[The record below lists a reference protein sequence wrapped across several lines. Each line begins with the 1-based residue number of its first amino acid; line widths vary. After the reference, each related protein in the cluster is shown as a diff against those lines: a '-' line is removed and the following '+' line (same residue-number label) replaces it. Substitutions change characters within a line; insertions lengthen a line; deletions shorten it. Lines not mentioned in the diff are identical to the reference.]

1 MGLFREALA
10 CAHQMGDVLAVDSAV
25 RLIGECLLG
34 QGEFEEA
41 RSYFE
46 ESLRLSDPGQAGW
59 ERWVAQGFLLLS
71 MTHLKKGDLSAARA
85 MLDKAPLQ
93 TVAHGDDVPSEL
105 FMMLHAGNLARVE
118 GDRLA
123 ALGFHQK
130 ALLANCSPWKSSGAR
145 GDRNHVHR
153 LR

>member
-71 MTHLKKGDLSAARA
+71 MTHLKKGDLDARRGPCWTK
-85 MLDKAPLQ
+85 LPCRQSRTGTTSL
-93 TVAHGDDVPSEL
+93 PSY
-105 FMMLHAGNLARVE
+105 
-118 GDRLA
+118 
-123 ALGFHQK
+123 
-130 ALLANCSPWKSSGAR
+130 S
-145 GDRNHVHR
+145 
-153 LR
+153 